1 VCWRRYGRQ
10 TLEMNRLA
18 VLSTAAKTVRD
29 LGAGA
34 DPPLHTSERSV
45 SGVALSAMAHVLL
58 LREEP

>member
-1 VCWRRYGRQ
+1 
-10 TLEMNRLA
+10 MNRLA